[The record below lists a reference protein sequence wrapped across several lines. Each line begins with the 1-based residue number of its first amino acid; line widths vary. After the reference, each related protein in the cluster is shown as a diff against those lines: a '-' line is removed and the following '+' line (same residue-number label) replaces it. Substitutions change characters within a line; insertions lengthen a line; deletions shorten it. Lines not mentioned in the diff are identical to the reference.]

1 MDYWFN
7 EILTVSDVELPAG
20 VVIRSSDP
28 AVQPRA
34 ILILENQTDTM
45 LYMLSLS
52 YKDVLVMQTPDPN
65 WKSRV
70 SMAHEV
76 ASFQVVSNRPV
87 YLGIEALTDLDHN
100 LVDQNILTFDP
111 PATDLAIP
119 ARQTSELL
127 LVYGEQV
134 ILVPFTLTYALN
146 IQFENG
152 SEAYLYWMAN
162 VQATDNASAAATRQA
177 EASTTRGV
185 RNNILVAGLIGV
197 AVLLLAGWLLWSRFL
212 HRR

>member
-1 MDYWFN
+1 
-7 EILTVSDVELPAG
+7 
-20 VVIRSSDP
+20 
-28 AVQPRA
+28 
-34 ILILENQTDTM
+34 
-45 LYMLSLS
+45 
-52 YKDVLVMQTPDPN
+52 
-65 WKSRV
+65 
-70 SMAHEV
+70 
-76 ASFQVVSNRPV
+76 
-87 YLGIEALTDLDHN
+87 
-100 LVDQNILTFDP
+100 
-111 PATDLAIP
+111 
-119 ARQTSELL
+119 
-127 LVYGEQV
+127 VYGEQV
-134 ILVPFTLTYALN
+134 ILVPFTFTYALN